1 MIRLIK
7 SMVISAVVVGL
18 VSCGGGGGGN
28 DVSGTDAAPS
38 ATTAIN
44 VLFDQSVPSATRS
57 SVAEVL
63 TPTDAQPPGS
73 AVAIPVGGDE
83 FGPVVMAVD
92 TQDRLILA
100 GFASDSS
107 VTLSARSTAL
117 VLTRFVL
124 GKSGFWASL
133 EEAERTAS
141 QSAKFGRLVV
151 AIQSALDGARA
162 ADEDEAV
169 MTALSAVVAE
179 RIESTSAPASAASV
193 SARAHAMAVASP
205 SASHP
210 LPAVVLD
217 DSFLGVPLKISVVS
231 ANSSGSI
238 NVSNATPIFWAIS
251 SQDANGTLLPS
262 HSADPSTVVEGKV
275 IVPGV
280 GLKNS
285 TIETVVDHWLL
296 SRLVDLLSLGG
307 ERAEVSGSP
316 ATGFDL
322 VVEQN
327 DESWHRNV
335 VTVAFDIWNNV
346 LGQIPT
352 NTDCIKAGLNV
363 VNTERLERA
372 ARSESVAGIKAALKD
387 EWLNVSSIALACPN
401 NPKISRYI
409 GVLTRKVSNLL
420 VVLDTASG
428 IEQGLTVIAR
438 MKMLE
443 KHSDTRMLFGVCQ
456 GKNGFG
462 DYTLIDCPAN
472 IAFKRPVDVATGDA
486 IEAPALIIGAS
497 LTTMIEMKDANGRN
511 SPDISSSLQF
521 QNSREDVLSHSVDAS
536 MRPTVTAKKLGVS
549 YLTVKDVAT
558 DKTDV
563 IPFYVVK
570 PSLLASKSTL
580 TVGDTSEV
588 RLVDPLGMRNTVFS
602 EGVPISWSS
611 SDPSKLAISPFG
623 YQTAITV
630 RALANTVE
638 PVLLKATLS
647 NGEILG
653 QISINI
659 TSNIDYSDFRFEV
672 QDGSAQSIV
681 CVDRKHDTIT
691 LFAFFLDYQYCRR
704 YVTPQ
709 IRCIGGG
716 CVPGRFS
723 FFAQR
728 YAQRT
733 SYSAPLRLGSGGA
746 CPTSENEV
754 IGSYQPGD
762 DLYSANDS
770 RWKAVSTG
778 FTYLDIGYG
787 AIIFNNHLSGFPFSF
802 YRNIANIDDQS
813 GQTNSTLCSPPA
825 SFLFDIPVRIF
836 DRRTSQYVD
845 LSYSLSFPANGE

>member
-117 VLTRFVL
+117 VLTRLIL

-133 EEAERTAS
+133 EEAERSAS

-151 AIQSALDGARA
+151 AIQSALDSARA

-179 RIESTSAPASAASV
+179 RIETTRAPASAASV
-193 SARAHAMAVASP
+193 SARARAMAVASP
-205 SASHP
+205 SVSHP

-217 DSFLGVPLKISVVS
+217 DSFLGVPLKITVVS

-251 SQDANGTLLPS
+251 SQDANGTLLPA

-275 IVPGV
+275 IIPGV

-285 TIETVVDHWLL
+285 IIETVVNHWLL
-296 SRLVDLLSLGG
+296 SQLVDLLNLGG

-316 ATGFDL
+316 AMGFDL

-335 VTVAFDIWNNV
+335 VAVAFDIWNHV

-387 EWLNVSSIALACPN
+387 EWLNVSTIALACPN

-409 GVLTRKVSNLL
+409 GVFTRKVSSLL
-420 VVLDTASG
+420 VVLDTASA
-428 IEQGLTVIAR
+428 IEQGLTVVAR

-443 KHSDTRMLFGVCQ
+443 KYSDTRKVFGFCQ
-456 GKNGFG
+456 GKNGYG
-462 DYTLIDCPAN
+462 DYTLIDCPAQ
-472 IAFKRPVDVATGDA
+472 IAFKRPVDVATGSA

-497 LTTMIEMKDANGRN
+497 LTMMIEMKDAKGQNLT
-511 SPDISSSLQF
+511 DISSSLQF

-570 PSLLASKSTL
+570 PSLVASKSTL
-580 TVGDTSEV
+580 SVGDTSEV

-659 TSNIDYSDFRFEV
+659 TSNIDYNDFRFEFSDV
-672 QDGSAQSIV
+672 KASSGPTCGSVLGGHPTNWSS
-681 CVDRKHDTIT
+681 
-691 LFAFFLDYQYCRR
+691 LFADYDHCIQY
-704 YVTPQ
+704 VEPTV
-709 IRCIGGG
+709 RCVGKG
-716 CVPGRFS
+716 CIPGRF
-723 FFAQR
+723 F
-728 YAQRT
+728 
-733 SYSAPLRLGSGGA
+733 
-746 CPTSENEV
+746 
-754 IGSYQPGD
+754 
-762 DLYSANDS
+762 
-770 RWKAVSTG
+770 VSTTG
-778 FTYLDIGYG
+778 FSTSIARQEVPYSGSTGPSCAGVVDEYYDTINQHGGSLTYPGTGWYSVSTYAS
-787 AIIFNNHLSGFPFSF
+787 AIYPTGTYNSYLSGFSF
-802 YRNIANIDDQS
+802 YYVKNVDNINFIPQHNPPYPHVCVITGYTWSISGKIYDDHFH
-813 GQTNSTLCSPPA
+813 GYRDFT
-825 SFLFDIPVRIF
+825 F
-836 DRRTSQYVD
+836 
-845 LSYSLSFPANGE
+845 SLHLP